1 MTATAFANRTRK
13 PERSCYRCRGR
24 ETVAVQTVRYFSPAG
39 KAPLYIENL
48 PVKGCR
54 VCGIIVFPVPSRAA
68 LQRGRAGAI
77 PPSRHQ
83 SLPVFDLQNPHGKP
97 AARPSHCY
105 NCRSRDREENRVILR
120 IYPDGRHPRAVKNLP
135 ATVCRVCGP
144 TGFSGK
150 VMDALGKIREGQ
162 ATPVAYQ
169 AIPVFDLQNP
179 QARPEKVKAAP
190 ASVLSLSTDE
200 SSGISG
206 D

>member
-1 MTATAFANRTRK
+1 MTVTASANRTRK
-13 PERSCYRCRGR
+13 PERGCYRCRGR

-48 PVKGCR
+48 PVKECR
-54 VCGIIVFPVPSRAA
+54 VCGVIVFPVPSRTA

-77 PPSRHQ
+77 PPFHHQ

-97 AARPSHCY
+97 AARPSRCY
-105 NCRSRDREENRVILR
+105 NCRSRDREEKQIILR
-120 IYPDGRHPRAVKNLP
+120 IDPDGRHPRAVKNLP
-135 ATVCRVCGP
+135 AAVCRVCGP

-150 VMDALGKIREGQ
+150 VMDTLGKIREGQ

-169 AIPVFDLQNP
+169 SIPVFDLQNP
-179 QARPEKVKAAP
+179 QARPEKAKAAAAPTYAKSRALNEP
-190 ASVLSLSTDE
+190 A
-200 SSGISG
+200 G